1 MIRRLT
7 VPKSTHE
14 LLVQAMMDYY
24 NTQER
29 FEAKGFDETGR
40 KARVILSDIRKL
52 ATERRNEIQAKR
64 KALKAEKRSNKAQN
78 QNLDTDD

>member
-1 MIRRLT
+1 M
-7 VPKSTHE
+7 PKSTHE

-24 NTQER
+24 NAQER
-29 FEAKGFDETGR
+29 FETKGFDETGR

-64 KALKAEKRSNKAQN
+64 KALKEQKKLNKAQN
-78 QNLDTDD
+78 QNQDIEN

>member
-1 MIRRLT
+1 M
-7 VPKSTHE
+7 PKSTHE

-64 KALKAEKRSNKAQN
+64 KALKAIKKENKTQN
-78 QNLDTDD
+78 QNQDIEN

>member
-1 MIRRLT
+1 M
-7 VPKSTHE
+7 PKSTHE

-24 NTQER
+24 NAQER

-64 KALKAEKRSNKAQN
+64 KELKAEKRANKAQS
-78 QNLDTDD
+78 QNRDIQD

>member
-64 KALKAEKRSNKAQN
+64 KALKAIKKENKTQN
-78 QNLDTDD
+78 QNQDIEN

>member
-1 MIRRLT
+1 M
-7 VPKSTHE
+7 PKSTHE
-14 LLVQAMMDYY
+14 LLIQAMMDYY

-40 KARVILSDIRKL
+40 KARSILSDIRKL

-64 KALKAEKRSNKAQN
+64 KSLKETKRTQKAQN
-78 QNLDTDD
+78 QIQDTE

>member
-1 MIRRLT
+1 M
-7 VPKSTHE
+7 PKTTHE

-40 KARVILSDIRKL
+40 KARAILSDIRKL

-64 KALKAEKRSNKAQN
+64 KALKVIKKANKQESQN
-78 QNLDTDD
+78 QDPEL

>member
-1 MIRRLT
+1 

-24 NTQER
+24 NAQER

-64 KALKAEKRSNKAQN
+64 KALKEQKKLNKAQN
-78 QNLDTDD
+78 QNQDIEN

>member
-1 MIRRLT
+1 M
-7 VPKSTHE
+7 PESTHE

-24 NTQER
+24 NAQER

-40 KARVILSDIRKL
+40 KARVILSDIRQL

-64 KALKAEKRSNKAQN
+64 KALKAEKRQNKAENQN
-78 QNLDTDD
+78 QDIEN

>member
-1 MIRRLT
+1 
-7 VPKSTHE
+7 
-14 LLVQAMMDYY
+14 MMDYY

-64 KALKAEKRSNKAQN
+64 KALKAIKKENKTQN
-78 QNLDTDD
+78 QNQDIEN

>member
-1 MIRRLT
+1 
-7 VPKSTHE
+7 
-14 LLVQAMMDYY
+14 MMDYY
-24 NTQER
+24 NAQER

-64 KALKAEKRSNKAQN
+64 KALKEQKKSNKAQN
-78 QNLDTDD
+78 QNQDIEN

>member
-1 MIRRLT
+1 M
-7 VPKSTHE
+7 PKTTHE

-24 NTQER
+24 NAQER

-40 KARVILSDIRKL
+40 KARSILSDIRKL

-64 KALKAEKRSNKAQN
+64 KALKESKKANKQQSQN
-78 QNLDTDD
+78 QDPEL

>member
-1 MIRRLT
+1 VNKT
-7 VPKSTHE
+7 THE

-40 KARVILSDIRKL
+40 KARSILSDIRKL
-52 ATERRNEIQAKR
+52 ATQRRNEIQAKR
-64 KALKAEKRSNKAQN
+64 KKLKAEKRAIKAQN
-78 QNLDTDD
+78 QNSDTEN

>member
-1 MIRRLT
+1 M
-7 VPKSTHE
+7 PKSTHE

-64 KALKAEKRSNKAQN
+64 KALKAVKKATKGQN
-78 QNLDTDD
+78 QNLDTEN

>member
-1 MIRRLT
+1 M
-7 VPKSTHE
+7 PKSTHE

-24 NTQER
+24 NAQER

-52 ATERRNEIQAKR
+52 ATERSNEIQAKR
-64 KALKAEKRSNKAQN
+64 KALKAEKRQNKAENQN
-78 QNLDTDD
+78 QDLED

>member
-1 MIRRLT
+1 M
-7 VPKSTHE
+7 PKSTHE

-24 NTQER
+24 NAQER

-64 KALKAEKRSNKAQN
+64 KALKAQKQLNKAQN
-78 QNLDTDD
+78 QNQDIEN

>member
-1 MIRRLT
+1 MPRT
-7 VPKSTHE
+7 THE

-24 NTQER
+24 NTQTR

-40 KARVILSDIRKL
+40 KARSILSDIRKL

-64 KALKAEKRSNKAQN
+64 KALKVIKKANKQESQN
-78 QNLDTDD
+78 QDTQD

>member
-1 MIRRLT
+1 
-7 VPKSTHE
+7 
-14 LLVQAMMDYY
+14 MMDYY
-24 NTQER
+24 NAQER

-64 KALKAEKRSNKAQN
+64 KALKEQKKLNKAQN
-78 QNLDTDD
+78 QNQDIEN

>member
-1 MIRRLT
+1 MA
-7 VPKSTHE
+7 KSTHE

-24 NTQER
+24 NAQER

-64 KALKAEKRSNKAQN
+64 KALKAQKRENKAQN
-78 QNLDTDD
+78 QNRDIED

>member
-1 MIRRLT
+1 M
-7 VPKSTHE
+7 PKSTHE

-40 KARVILSDIRKL
+40 KARSILSDIRKL

-64 KALKAEKRSNKAQN
+64 KALKAEKRQNKAENQN
-78 QNLDTDD
+78 QDLED

>member
-1 MIRRLT
+1 M
-7 VPKSTHE
+7 PKSTHE

-24 NTQER
+24 NAQER

-64 KALKAEKRSNKAQN
+64 KALKAEKRQNKAENQN
-78 QNLDTDD
+78 QDTEN

>member
-1 MIRRLT
+1 

-24 NTQER
+24 NAQER

-64 KALKAEKRSNKAQN
+64 KALKAIKRENKAQN
-78 QNLDTDD
+78 QNQDIEN